1 MRIKIYTKEGF
12 NWAIQ
17 AVDLKKGMSIEEWFF
32 DAVTYNPV
40 DGK

>member
-17 AVDLKKGMSIEEWFF
+17 AVDLKKGMSIEESVVFQMRLL
-32 DAVTYNPV
+32 TTL
-40 DGK
+40 